1 MAKKDSCPRC
11 GHQAG
16 KDENHLTLVPFQ
28 LIKVPA
34 GASAAP
40 TATPQIPLRPVRLV
54 IDPAIAPYFSV
65 DDIRVGR
72 NSQTAT
78 VGSVA
83 ATLFPPIPADGIQ
96 LYNIAGIDR
105 VPLGSSLSI
114 FVTNRTGI
122 EREFSAIIYAIP
134 DYGD

>member
-1 MAKKDSCPRC
+1 MTKRDACPRC
-11 GHQAG
+11 GHQPG
-16 KDENHLTLVPFQ
+16 KDDHHLTLVPFE
-28 LIKVPA
+28 LIKVPP
-34 GASAAP
+34 GASVAAN
-40 TATPQIPLRPVRLV
+40 ATPQLPLKPVRLV

-72 NSQTAT
+72 NSQMATA
-78 VGSVA
+78 GSIA

-105 VPLGSSLSI
+105 MPLGSTLSI
-114 FVTNRTGI
+114 FVTNKTGI
-122 EREFSAIIYAIP
+122 EREFSAIIYALA